1 MEHGMNKYKLS
12 LITSSLLLA
21 QALPAY
27 ANNVDADSLIG
38 KYYGGIHAAY
48 LNADNDRIDDEE
60 NDFNKGTGLGLEAG
74 YRFTAPLEFRLSY
87 SLFKSEDSDP
97 DNVNKVS
104 LDTLYFPTEKS
115 IYLLGGI
122 SSLDLDSSWDASV
135 NAGVG
140 YRHYFSPDLAVYA
153 EGKANYQFENTE
165 ADTLAQIGF
174 TYFFGANSKTSPI
187 KPIVTPAKVAS
198 FKQTVVDESAKA
210 IEVVAEAPA
219 KIVEPVFIDN
229 DNDGVE
235 DSVDQCL
242 TTPKSDKVD
251 EAGCTVFTQE
261 NLSFRLSVQFDS
273 SKSVVKKEY
282 YAEIAQM
289 AAFFKQYPHIK
300 ATVDGYSSVDGNDAY
315 NKKLSQQ
322 RADAIVEMLVTKYG
336 IDASRLTAIG
346 HGETNLIDTALTAEA
361 HKKNRR
367 IEVNVLAKTEKK
379 AVKH

>member
-1 MEHGMNKYKLS
+1 
-12 LITSSLLLA
+12 
-21 QALPAY
+21 
-27 ANNVDADSLIG
+27 
-38 KYYGGIHAAY
+38 
-48 LNADNDRIDDEE
+48 
-60 NDFNKGTGLGLEAG
+60 
-74 YRFTAPLEFRLSY
+74 
-87 SLFKSEDSDP
+87 
-97 DNVNKVS
+97 
-104 LDTLYFPTEKS
+104 
-115 IYLLGGI
+115 
-122 SSLDLDSSWDASV
+122 
-135 NAGVG
+135 
-140 YRHYFSPDLAVYA
+140 
-153 EGKANYQFENTE
+153 
-165 ADTLAQIGF
+165 
-174 TYFFGANSKTSPI
+174 
-187 KPIVTPAKVAS
+187 
-198 FKQTVVDESAKA
+198 
-210 IEVVAEAPA
+210 
-219 KIVEPVFIDN
+219 VEPVFIDN

-261 NLSFRLSVQFDS
+261 NFSFRLSVQFDS

-322 RADAIVEMLVTKYG
+322 RADAIVERADAIVEMLVTKYG

>member
-1 MEHGMNKYKLS
+1 MGHGMNKYKLS

-140 YRHYFSPDLAVYA
+140 YRHYFSLKILKQIRLLKLVLLISLVRIQ
-153 EGKANYQFENTE
+153 KHLLSNLSLHLQKSLHLNKQLLMNQLKQLKSLLKRQLKLWNLFLLIMTTTE
-165 ADTLAQIGF
+165 L
-174 TYFFGANSKTSPI
+174 
-187 KPIVTPAKVAS
+187 
-198 FKQTVVDESAKA
+198 
-210 IEVVAEAPA
+210 
-219 KIVEPVFIDN
+219 KIV
-229 DNDGVE
+229 
-235 DSVDQCL
+235 
-242 TTPKSDKVD
+242 
-251 EAGCTVFTQE
+251 
-261 NLSFRLSVQFDS
+261 
-273 SKSVVKKEY
+273 
-282 YAEIAQM
+282 
-289 AAFFKQYPHIK
+289 
-300 ATVDGYSSVDGNDAY
+300 
-315 NKKLSQQ
+315 
-322 RADAIVEMLVTKYG
+322 
-336 IDASRLTAIG
+336 
-346 HGETNLIDTALTAEA
+346 
-361 HKKNRR
+361 
-367 IEVNVLAKTEKK
+367 
-379 AVKH
+379 

>member
-12 LITSSLLLA
+12 LITSTLLLT

-27 ANNVDADSLIG
+27 ATDVNADSLIG
-38 KYYGGIHAAY
+38 KFYGGIHAAY

-60 NDFNKGTGLGLEAG
+60 NDFNKGTGLGLEGG
-74 YRFTAPLEFRLSY
+74 YRFSAPLELRLSY
-87 SLFKSEDSDP
+87 SHFKSEDSDP
-97 DNVNKVS
+97 DSVNKAS
-104 LDTLYFPTEKS
+104 FDTLYFPTEKNV
-115 IYLLGGI
+115 YLLGGL

-140 YRHYFSPDLAVYA
+140 YRHYFSHDLAVYA
-153 EGKANYQFENTE
+153 EGKVNYQFEDTE
-165 ADTLAQIGF
+165 ADTIAQIGF
-174 TYFFGANSKTSPI
+174 TYFFGANQKTSPI
-187 KPIVTPAKVAS
+187 EPIIAPVKAAS
-198 FKQTVVDESAKA
+198 FKQAVVEKPVKA
-210 IEVVAEAPA
+210 IEAIAEAPA
-219 KIVEPVFIDN
+219 KIVESAFIDN
-229 DNDGVE
+229 DSDGVE
-235 DSVDQCL
+235 DRADQCL

-251 EAGCTVFTQE
+251 EVGCTVFAE
-261 NLSFRLSVQFDS
+261 ESLSFRLSVQFDS

-322 RADAIVEMLVTKYG
+322 RADAIVNMLVTDYG

-346 HGETNLIDTALTAEA
+346 HGETNLIDTALTAAA

-367 IEVNVLAKTEKK
+367 IEVNVLDTHKK
-379 AVKH
+379 AVIRK